1 MRAKRKNLHHELYE
15 RQAEICAAL
24 ANPLRLM
31 ILDLLAEE
39 ELTAT
44 DLLRTLKIP
53 KSNLSQHLKVLK
65 TAGILKVR
73 NEGLYQH
80 LSLGIPEVKQ
90 ACALV
95 RKVLASQMGQQ
106 VELAMAMKEKL
117 A

>member
-1 MRAKRKNLHHELYE
+1 MKRKILQTEIYG

-24 ANPLRLM
+24 ANPVRLM

-39 ELTAT
+39 EATAT
-44 DLLRTLKIP
+44 DLLQTLKIP

-73 NEGLYQH
+73 NEGLYQY

-95 RKVLASQMGQQ
+95 RKVLASQMSQQ
-106 VELAMAMKEKL
+106 AELAKSLKQKFS
-117 A
+117 